1 MEENKE
7 KQKIKEQWKKLL
19 SSERLQKED
28 AGEDIRSA
36 FERDADRIIYSYPFR
51 RMQDKT
57 QVIPLP
63 VIDFVHTRLTHSLEV
78 ATVGRSLGKLVE
90 EFLLKNGDI
99 EEEQKGHIPTIVYA
113 ACLAHDMGNPPFGHS
128 GEDSISDYFV
138 SGKGKNDIDNFTEEE
153 KKDLQSFEGNALGFH
168 ILNNYEGNGLNLTCA
183 TLATFTK
190 YPRPSF
196 IEGDKDELDEN
207 NDPIRW
213 NEGISQKKYGFFQQ
227 DLETFKKVATETGMI
242 LFEGQKNAWY
252 RHPLAFLMEAAD
264 DICYRI
270 IDLEDGFRI
279 GKIPFSACESS
290 LLKIAKEWEK
300 WKASDYCDK
309 WDNKKKFAFLRAKV
323 VNKLIYEVFEVFK
336 DNYDEIMMDDP
347 KEGKEKFDKELSK
360 EIKNNNIKEAMK
372 EIKTLVTENVY
383 KSHDVLTLEAA
394 GYEVLGGLLQEFI
407 QASNICQECNQKFDS
422 KRNEKYYDL
431 IPEEYKENKKSFY
444 ERYLSICNYVA
455 GMSDSYAVNLY
466 QRVKGIKP
474 L

>member
-7 KQKIKEQWKKLL
+7 KQKIKEQWEKLL
-19 SSERLQKED
+19 SSERLREED
-28 AGEDIRSA
+28 AAEDIRRSP
-36 FERDADRIIYSYPFR
+36 FERDASRIIYSYPFR

-63 VIDFVHTRLTHSLEV
+63 MTDFVHTRLTHSLEV
-78 ATVGRSLGKLVE
+78 ASVGRSLGTLVE
-90 EFLLKNGDI
+90 GFLLEKGHIGQD
-99 EEEQKGHIPTIVYA
+99 QKGHIPTIVYA
-113 ACLAHDMGNPPFGHS
+113 ACLAHDIGNPPFGHS

-138 SGKGKNDIDNFTEEE
+138 SGKGKNYIDNFTEEE

-168 ILNNYEGNGLNLTCA
+168 LLNNYEDNGLNLTCA

-190 YPRPSF
+190 YPRPSY
-196 IEGDKDELDEN
+196 IKGEEN
-207 NDPIRW
+207 GKRW

-227 DLETFKKVATETGMI
+227 DLKIFKDVADKTGMI
-242 LFEGQKNAWY
+242 LFKGQENAWY

-279 GKIPFSACESS
+279 GKIPFSACENA
-290 LLKIAKEWEK
+290 LKGIAEK
-300 WKASDYCDK
+300 DEKYWNEEKYNSKDSD
-309 WDNKKKFAFLRAKV
+309 KKKFSYLRSRV
-323 VNKLIYEVFEVFK
+323 INKLIYDVVEVFK
-336 DNYDEIMMDDP
+336 TNYNGIMD
-347 KEGKEKFDKELSK
+347 GKFDKELLSGVNSDICA
-360 EIKNNNIKEAMK
+360 EIEKIKD
-372 EIKTLVTENVY
+372 LVKENVY

-394 GYEVLGGLLQEFI
+394 GYEVLGGLLHEFI

-431 IPEEYKENKKSFY
+431 IPEEYKKNKNTFY